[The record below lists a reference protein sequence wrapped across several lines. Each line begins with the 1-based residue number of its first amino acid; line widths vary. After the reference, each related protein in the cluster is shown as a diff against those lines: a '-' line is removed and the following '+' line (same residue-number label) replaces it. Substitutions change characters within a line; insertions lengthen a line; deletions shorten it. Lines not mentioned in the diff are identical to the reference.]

1 VALLQP
7 FRLILEAANV
17 QSIAA
22 ELSQRW
28 LGRGVGALHKHN
40 VNVAGWPVK
49 WPRLENKCSHVG
61 CVFLTENVME
71 SHELFSSKDCQKKKP
86 HHGLSSPAGSLA

>member
-49 WPRLENKCSHVG
+49 WPRLENKCTKVG
-61 CVFLTENVME
+61 CVLQMENIME
-71 SHELFSSKDCQKKKP
+71 SHKLEVSSKETTSWP
-86 HHGLSSPAGSLA
+86 FVTGRLAR